1 MGILL
6 PPITQVTTVT
16 NTHLTLHH
24 RNRSLDSALQ
34 RIPEVDVTPSPEC
47 ENVNTILAAEGHN
60 TCTGSSSA
68 TKTQRDELASLG
80 SDDSGILCGSE
91 NGGNEELLAANANNL
106 SRESL
111 DSGADTCDGPE
122 INQSTVKPECF
133 SGDDNNDNVEG
144 KKLNSD
150 TYESVCTI
158 KVNDEKTNV
167 RDEYCKITVSD
178 VSVAVPQTSASVVNS
193 TKEISQAPKPST
205 GLLRL
210 LESKVFD
217 VPMAMHYL
225 FKSKEPGV
233 QSYIANRMF
242 SFEDSEVDF
251 YLPQLVCM
259 YIQMHDVAE
268 VIHPYLVHR

>member
-6 PPITQVTTVT
+6 PPIAQVTTVS
-16 NTHLTLHH
+16 NTHLTNHH

-47 ENVNTILAAEGHN
+47 ENVNTILSSDGHT
-60 TCTGSSSA
+60 TCTVPSSN

-91 NGGNEELLAANANNL
+91 SGINDIRTCDEQLLIKNKNR
-106 SRESL
+106 SQESL
-111 DSGADTCDGPE
+111 DSGADSCDVIE
-122 INQSTVKPECF
+122 LITSTAKSERVISECENL
-133 SGDDNNDNVEG
+133 SNCEDETDYGDEVSSDSSNNMQG
-144 KKLNSD
+144 
-150 TYESVCTI
+150 CTS
-158 KVNDEKTNV
+158 ND
-167 RDEYCKITVSD
+167 DEMEANKS
-178 VSVAVPQTSASVVNS
+178 S
-193 TKEISQAPKPST
+193 ST

-217 VPMAMHYL
+217 VSMAIYYL
-225 FKSKEPGV
+225 SKSKESGV

-242 SFEDSEVDF
+242 NFDDVRVDF

-259 YIQMHDVAE
+259 YVQMHDVAE